1 MDPIGILSQP
11 LHFQG
16 GLTAPNRTM
25 KSALTERLCSYDQ
38 LDLDA
43 RGKPTQEYEELYKV
57 WSQGKIGII
66 VLGNI
71 PIHREYL
78 EAMGNAIIDKDSPWD
93 PVEAFKPA
101 IATAKT
107 HGSLVIGQ
115 LTHAGRQ
122 TPLDVN
128 PNPVSASESQS
139 PPCFGM
145 SFGKARALSL
155 DEVHD
160 VVERFAYGAEV
171 LYNAGADGVQ
181 LHGAHG
187 YLLCGCLCRSKL
199 SQFESTILFLLLLL
213 LLPDTSTN
221 FHLNIAFVAQFL
233 SPRVNKRTDQY
244 GGSFE
249 NRSRIVFEIIE
260 AIKKRVADRKFILSI
275 KYNSQDF
282 IDGGFTKEDS
292 QMMAVWLE
300 AMGVE
305 LLELSGG
312 TYELMPFEEKKAS
325 TLKRE
330 GFFLE
335 FADGIRPHLTGASV
349 LAVTGGFRTLEGMAS
364 AVSSKQRTCD
374 LVGLGRPLVFEPH
387 FVADL
392 LAGKTKQ
399 AKLLAFD
406 SMFLAV
412 AYHVLKLIAHQQPIP
427 NLEDENTAKEIIELV
442 ST

>member
-1 MDPIGILSQP
+1 MGPGGSIQAGHRHSQDAWFFSDRTIDSRRQTDPIGCESKSVFLNRVHSSRRNTW
-11 LHFQG
+11 LHK
-16 GLTAPNRTM
+16 
-25 KSALTERLCSYDQ
+25 KSPKT
-38 LDLDA
+38 
-43 RGKPTQEYEELYKV
+43 
-57 WSQGKIGII
+57 
-66 VLGNI
+66 VLFSF
-71 PIHREYL
+71 H
-78 EAMGNAIIDKDSPWD
+78 DTWCFFW
-93 PVEAFKPA
+93 VFF
-101 IATAKT
+101 
-107 HGSLVIGQ
+107 LVID
-115 LTHAGRQ
+115 
-122 TPLDVN
+122 PM
-128 PNPVSASESQS
+128 SASESQS

-213 LLPDTSTN
+213 LLPDTSSN
-221 FHLNIAFVAQFL
+221 VHLNIPFIAQFL

-292 QMMAVWLE
+292 QMMAVRLE

-325 TLKRE
+325 TLRRE

-427 NLEDENTAKEIIELV
+427 DLEDENIAKEIIELV